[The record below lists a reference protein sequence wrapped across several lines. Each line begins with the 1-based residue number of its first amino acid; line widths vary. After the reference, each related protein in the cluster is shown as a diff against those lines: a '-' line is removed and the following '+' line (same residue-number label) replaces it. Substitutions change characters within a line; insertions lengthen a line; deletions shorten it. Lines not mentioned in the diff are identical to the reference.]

1 VNTNLAR
8 LAPGARGRITA
19 LGAVGPLKR
28 RLMDMGVLPG
38 EQVEVQKVAPL
49 GDPIEVRIRSYSL
62 SLRKSEAEGIAVEV
76 TP

>member
-1 VNTNLAR
+1 MTTNLAK
-8 LAPGARGRITA
+8 LAPGGRGRITA
-19 LGAVGPLKR
+19 VGAIGPMKR

-38 EQVEVQKVAPL
+38 VEVEVQKVAPL